1 MKHILLSLAVSGLL
15 ILPAYAQSGQEHSG
29 HEHSG
34 HGQSGHA
41 QSGGQK
47 AAGNLSQSDQRFL
60 KQAAAGNLAE
70 VQLGQMGQQKG
81 TSPEVKQLAEALAT
95 DHQQNQQKLQ
105 SLAQKEGVTLPTE
118 PSAKARAAA
127 DRLSKLSGSAFD
139 QAFARHAVRD
149 HQKDIAKFR
158 QQESMTKNSDVKS
171 YASETLPK
179 LQQHLQLAQTAAQK
193 SGAGTKQ

>member
-1 MKHILLSLAVSGLL
+1 MKHIVLSLLVSGLL
-15 ILPAYAQSGQEHSG
+15 ALPAYAQSGQEHSG

-34 HGQSGHA
+34 HGHSGPGQSA
-41 QSGGQK
+41 GQK
-47 AAGNLSQSDQRFL
+47 ADGKLSQSDQRFL

-70 VQLGQMGQQKG
+70 VQMGQMGQQKG

-105 SLAQKEGVTLPTE
+105 SLAQKEGVTLPTA
-118 PSAKARAAA
+118 PMPKAKAAA

-139 QAFARHAVRD
+139 RAFAQHAIRD
-149 HQKDIAKFR
+149 HQKDIAKFK
-158 QQESMTKNSDVKS
+158 QHESMTKNSDVKS

-179 LQQHLQLAQTAAQK
+179 LEHHLQLAQTAAQK
-193 SGAGTKQ
+193 AGAGTKQ